1 MLSHGEEGGEKD
13 EADIDMDINF
23 QRRIMHNNAE
33 KVPLTRLGDMRMR
46 DGGVEREGN
55 EEGGHE
61 GEDQDTNIEIMESKS
76 MDVQEGEI
84 GSENIVDQLPIME
97 IPENSMYKYNI

>member
-33 KVPLTRLGDMRMR
+33 KVPKSLGLNNLIFRTRKQSG
-46 DGGVEREGN
+46 RENKQRKKIEKLREKEDN
-55 EEGGHE
+55 EA
-61 GEDQDTNIEIMESKS
+61 KC
-76 MDVQEGEI
+76 
-84 GSENIVDQLPIME
+84 
-97 IPENSMYKYNI
+97 